1 MKVLIIG
8 AHGKVGQRISKLM
21 STAEQFEPTAF
32 IRKEEQ
38 QPFFE
43 DMEVPT
49 IVESLESAPEVLEN
63 VLKGFDAVVFIAGS
77 GGATGADK
85 TMEIDLDG
93 AIKTMHAAEKQGVQ
107 RFVMVSASQADNRAY
122 WGKVEGMK
130 PYFIAK
136 HYADAA
142 LQRSTLDYTILRPV
156 LLTDDDE
163 AGNIMMADNPT
174 KVGDT
179 IPRQAVAETVLAV
192 LPNAITY
199 GKVIE
204 MSLGSDDISEAI
216 SKFCEA

>member
-32 IRKEEQ
+32 IRKEAQ
-38 QPFFE
+38 KPFFE
-43 DMEVPT
+43 ALGVPT
-49 IVESLESAPEVLEN
+49 IVASLESAPEVLEN
-63 VLKGFDAVVFIAGS
+63 IVKDFDAVVFTAGS

-93 AIKTMHAAEKQGVQ
+93 AIKTMQAAEKQGVQ

-122 WGKVEGMK
+122 WGTVDGMK

-142 LQRSTLDYTILRPV
+142 LQRSSLDYTILRPV

-163 AGNIMMADNPT
+163 AGTILMVDSPD

-192 LPNAITY
+192 LPNASTY

-204 MSLGSDDISEAI
+204 MSSGADEITKAI
-216 SKFCEA
+216 DTFCEA